1 MTDIPGQTALA
12 AAHID
17 TIKIPTEPI
26 STTHGRR
33 TLTEAQFQQQVLD
46 IAKTLGWKT
55 YHTYDSRR
63 SEAGF
68 PDIVAVSARQGRT
81 IYVEL
86 KTQTGRMS
94 LAQKDWLRTLATAG
108 NEVAVWRPADLEDV
122 KAAFLGRRLS
132 SFDIE
137 VA

>member
-1 MTDIPGQTALA
+1 MTVP
-12 AAHID
+12 
-17 TIKIPTEPI
+17 
-26 STTHGRR
+26 

-55 YHTYDSRR
+55 YHTHDSRR

-108 NEVAVWRPADLEDV
+108 NEVALWRPADLDAI
-122 KAAFLGRRLS
+122 KAILAGKR
-132 SFDIE
+132 ITKE
-137 VA
+137 P